1 VPAPFR
7 EGRGDGRRAVRHA
20 GGMDPAD
27 GASAAFSPPFAD
39 HLRHPRNAGTLAPAS
54 VTHRGACD
62 DPACGDRLTLDLHV
76 EDGVVRES
84 RFRVE
89 GCVGAIACGSAL
101 TTLLAGRAALPDAV
115 TAGEIEAA
123 LGGVPSAKR
132 HALRLAIATWRAA
145 LAGPVHRT

>member
-1 VPAPFR
+1 M
-7 EGRGDGRRAVRHA
+7 DLA
-20 GGMDPAD
+20 G

-39 HLRHPRNAGTLAPAS
+39 HLRHPRNAGTLPAS

-101 TTLLAGRAALPDAV
+101 TTLLAGRAALPGAV
-115 TAGEIEAA
+115 TAEEIEAA
-123 LGGVPSAKR
+123 LGGVPAAKR

-145 LAGPVHRT
+145 LSGAVQRT